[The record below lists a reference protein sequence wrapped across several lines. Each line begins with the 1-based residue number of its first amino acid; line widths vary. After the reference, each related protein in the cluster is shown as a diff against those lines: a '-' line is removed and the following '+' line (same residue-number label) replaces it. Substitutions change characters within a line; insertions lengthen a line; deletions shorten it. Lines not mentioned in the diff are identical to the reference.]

1 MNDLIRAAAGRGGS
15 DEKRPMNE
23 AIRAAAGR
31 GPASESEAVDPGE
44 TFRADYAAVQA
55 AQPEPEADL
64 PAFAG
69 SADGGARN
77 PVLQPAPTMNTLIR
91 HESNRRRRAQAED
104 RY

>member
-1 MNDLIRAAAGRGGS
+1 MG
-15 DEKRPMNE
+15 E

-31 GPASESEAVDPGE
+31 GPASEPAADDPGE
-44 TFRADYAAVQA
+44 QFRADYAAVLA
-55 AQPEPEADL
+55 AQPEPEPEAEAEADRRY
-64 PAFAG
+64 AG

-77 PVLQPAPTMNTLIR
+77 PLVEPAPTMNVLIR